1 MEKSTRNAEP
11 PQVSDTFAHLTLAGL
26 RSYRKALAQ
35 EESRVSY
42 WRRILQARLDMVRAA
57 DGGSRGSNMDNL
69 RPVLTNERVG
79 SGRTAL
85 IDVLPVEDIPPLPDL
100 EELWDKHLRADD
112 PAYNADLIEQLA
124 KAEEQL
130 SSYRSA
136 LHTRIQASTNE
147 LIARYREDPAQCL
160 SVLPLPPQRRAA
172 RA

>member
-1 MEKSTRNAEP
+1 MEKSTRTAEP
-11 PQVSDTFAHLTLAGL
+11 PQVSDTFAHLNLAGL

-57 DGGSRGSNMDNL
+57 DPGNRGNMENL
-69 RPVLTNERVG
+69 RPILTNERVG

-85 IDVLPVEDIPPLPDL
+85 IDILPIEDIPPLPNL
-100 EELWDKHLRADD
+100 EELWDRHLRPDD
-112 PAYNADLIEQLA
+112 PAYNALLVEELST
-124 KAEEQL
+124 AESQL
-130 SSYRSA
+130 SAYRTA

-160 SVLPLPPQRRAA
+160 SVLPLAPQRRVMQA
-172 RA
+172 